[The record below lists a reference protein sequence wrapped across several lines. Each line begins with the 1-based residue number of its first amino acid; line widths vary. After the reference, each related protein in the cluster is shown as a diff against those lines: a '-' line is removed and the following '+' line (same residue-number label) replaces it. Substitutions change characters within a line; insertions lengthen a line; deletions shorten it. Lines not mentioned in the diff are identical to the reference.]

1 VDNELSDDQELAVTG
16 HIKSCPDCTCL
27 ADDYRHIGQHVARG
41 YRHATAG
48 LSERIRA
55 SIKREKLVGLTLGCV
70 GAMHRAAVLLFA
82 TGLSAPATALA
93 LRSSQEQASL
103 EREILTAH
111 VRSLVQDRPIQFASS
126 DDQTVHIVAKGC
138 NVLTWSAAGS
148 IYWAVSHLNA
158 SEMGDLQKRLC
169 ALPIHASHAANRHR
183 GERRRRRRSIT
194 VIEVG

>member
-70 GAMHRAAVLLFA
+70 GAMRRAAVLLFA
-82 TGLSAPATALA
+82 MGLSAPATALA

-103 EREILTAH
+103 EREILTSTFVHSFRIA
-111 VRSLVQDRPIQFASS
+111 QFNLHHP
-126 DDQTVHIVAKGC
+126 T
-138 NVLTWSAAGS
+138 T
-148 IYWAVSHLNA
+148 
-158 SEMGDLQKRLC
+158 
-169 ALPIHASHAANRHR
+169 
-183 GERRRRRRSIT
+183 RRSILSPKVAT
-194 VIEVG
+194 S